1 MLFMYVR
8 ALSYK
13 QFIHVIARTVP
24 LTFKLTKVK
33 MHKTRWGNGLQARHY
48 KGQDTA
54 RYICIESS
62 LQIPSVLLERSIVIL
77 HITMK
82 FVVFDTIHPVIFCI
96 STINQLTYINL
107 KTLYGWE
114 FKGKNVEIGTI
125 FSSHEPRPRTKKHSY
140 LLSFNILYYFL
151 RHFQFICAQRD
162 LSNRIYAISLR
173 YQLNCLKL
181 FKSAIIGVRNRHT
194 NLNKYKHW
202 RVILN

>member
-1 MLFMYVR
+1 MAFKRGIKRTRHGKVHLHWE
-8 ALSYK
+8 
-13 QFIHVIARTVP
+13 QFANTIG
-24 LTFKLTKVK
+24 F
-33 MHKTRWGNGLQARHY
+33 
-48 KGQDTA
+48 
-54 RYICIESS
+54 
-62 LQIPSVLLERSIVIL
+62 LLERSIVIL

-107 KTLYGWE
+107 KTLYGLNSFKRNSAIGIVLWE
-114 FKGKNVEIGTI
+114 FKGKNVEIGTT
-125 FSSHEPRPRTKKHSY
+125 FSSHEPRPRTEKHTY

-151 RHFQFICAQRD
+151 RHFQFVCAQRD